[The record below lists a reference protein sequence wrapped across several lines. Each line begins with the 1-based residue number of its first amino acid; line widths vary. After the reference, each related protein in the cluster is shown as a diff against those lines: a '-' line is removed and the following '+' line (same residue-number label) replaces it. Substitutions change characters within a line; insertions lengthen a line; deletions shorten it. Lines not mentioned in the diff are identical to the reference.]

1 MLHTEIDRLIANAMK
16 ERNIELLNVLKL
28 IKSEL
33 VKAEKDGVTLDEVSE
48 TKILLKMLSQR
59 EDSIRQYVDG
69 GRKDLADNEQKEIDI
84 IKQFVPEQPT
94 DEEIEG
100 YTRTCISTYVLTKK
114 EGENLSMKDMKPL
127 MNIVK
132 EKYPS
137 ANGKIIS
144 KVLGSLIKNKN

>member
-1 MLHTEIDRLIANAMK
+1 MLYTEIDKLIANAMK

-84 IKQFVPEQPT
+84 IKQFVTEQPT
-94 DEEIEG
+94 DEEIEE

-144 KVLGSLIKNKN
+144 KVLGSFIKK